1 MARGE
6 CCFLKFVLAMLGPSF
21 VAREPMSC
29 PFTNSGFNEFREA
42 RKLILGGISLSPLTE
57 VLAKGKQEGIV
68 ALMGFTLRCSAE
80 RVPARCRNVLMIGP
94 ADTDRGT

>member
-1 MARGE
+1 MDRGE
-6 CCFLKFVLAMLGPSF
+6 CCFLKFAVDTLGPSF

-29 PFTNSGFNEFREA
+29 PFTNSGFNELREA

-57 VLAKGKQEGIV
+57 VLAKGKPGAIE
-68 ALMGFTLRCSAE
+68 ALIGFTLRWSAE